1 MSKGF
6 LKTNSHQANQILN
19 VERNPQALH
28 IHEFN
33 MQSSFAARGY
43 AALQLDNGTYPT
55 KRFVSTV
62 TLLLLASPIIDT

>member
-6 LKTNSHQANQILN
+6 LKTKFNPDQSVVD
-19 VERNPQALH
+19 VERSPQALH
-28 IHEFN
+28 MYEFN
-33 MQSSFAARGY
+33 MQYYFAARGY

-55 KRFVSTV
+55 KRFVPTV